1 MNIAFNENDEVVIK
15 LIHYFITKQG
25 YNPVLLHGIKD
36 EIWLENVKGDY
47 KIVRIVLNYIHNDE
61 QLDMDLFRTK
71 QILRKI
77 KLKMFSLKM
86 NSLNIFV
93 NLGDNV
99 DVGKK
104 NNDNFNCIDIKSFDD
119 IGKYENV
126 INTFPNILEVE
137 SVDKKGF
144 ELFIKLTQDIN
155 EKNLEESKKA
165 EDVFAKRTPIVT
177 YILMAINIIMFLFLV
192 LKGGNIWE
200 LDANLLEKYGA
211 LVSPEYLIKPI
222 NYLRIITSIFL
233 HGGIIHLF
241 FNMYALYVIGPQL
254 ESFFGK
260 IKYLLIYLIS
270 GICGNLLS
278 LLLLNGNYVSVGAS
292 GAIFGLFG
300 ALLYFGYHYRV
311 YLSGV
316 VKSQIIP
323 LIVANLVIG
332 FFIAGI
338 NNMAHIGGLIGGFLM
353 AKAVGVKYRSEK
365 SDIINGIIMILIFIG
380 FLIYMSFFR

>member
-1 MNIAFNENDEVVIK
+1 MNITFNENDEIVIK

-36 EIWLENVKGDY
+36 EIWLENAHSDY

-77 KLKMFSLKM
+77 KHKMFSLKM
-86 NSLNIFV
+86 SSLNIFV

-99 DVGKK
+99 DVDKK
-104 NNDNFNCIDIKSFDD
+104 NNNDFDCINIKSFDD

-137 SVDKKGF
+137 NVDKKGF

-165 EDVFAKRTPIVT
+165 EDVFAKRTPVVT
-177 YILMAINIIMFLFLV
+177 YILMAINIIMFLFLAF
-192 LKGGNIWE
+192 KGGNIWE

-222 NYLRIITSIFL
+222 DYLRLITSIFL
-233 HGGIIHLF
+233 HGGIIHLL

-260 IKYLLIYLIS
+260 IKYLIIYLIS

-292 GAIFGLFG
+292 GAIFGLLG

-332 FFIAGI
+332 FFITGI
-338 NNMAHIGGLIGGFLM
+338 NNMAHIGGLIGGFLI

-365 SDIINGIIMILIFIG
+365 ADMINGVIMTIIFMG